1 MNDVARL
8 SHLLRLQAANQGE
21 DRQYF
26 PAIWKAAAHRVS
38 LTSLPSPNERKIESV
53 MGTIPSQSIEQIA
66 AANDIVE
73 VIGSYFPLKRAG
85 ANFKALCP
93 FHQEKTPS
101 FHVSPQRQT
110 FHCFGCGVG
119 GSVFR
124 FVMDYEHVDFPSA
137 VRKLAARVGI
147 TLIEERAPSGA
158 EDRQHETRRT
168 LLQLHG
174 EAAAWF
180 HENLIKKEFAEP
192 ARKYLKQ
199 RGITAEIAKRWHLG
213 YAPDEWDAFG
223 SWAREHGY
231 ETRDLIASGLV
242 KTKDD
247 AERAADETSN
257 AKRTSY
263 DRFRGRIMFPIHN
276 DVGEVIAFSGRL
288 LKDEEGAAKYLNSP
302 ETPLF
307 RKGNVLFGLHKSKRA
322 LIEANSAI
330 VCEGQID
337 LISLFEAGITNVVAP
352 QGTAF
357 TENQARIL
365 KRFVDEV
372 VLCFDSDTAG
382 AKAAERSL
390 DALLQNDLIVRVVEL
405 PRGEDPDSLVRR
417 EGKEK
422 FENRVTSAQD
432 FFDYWIE
439 REMQA
444 TDVSSLGAKLQLAR
458 RLAETIS
465 RVHDSLMRGEVVNK
479 ASARLGVSPAD
490 FGTLLSTR
498 PRGTASSEAPESAH
512 AQAGPRPRHDIAMLC
527 LLALRDEA
535 ARSFLLAQNWRET
548 LEQVPDAEILIRI
561 LQSELHPDDPA
572 SLSAFMA
579 SLSPGEEAL
588 VSAWLLQKVPADAET
603 MVEKWWLGIRHA
615 MLRRRLAAAQNRIKL
630 PELSTGDIV
639 NLQKQIL
646 DLTHELHQLPKLSS
660 ATKID
665 S

>member
-1 MNDVARL
+1 MA
-8 SHLLRLQAANQGE
+8 
-21 DRQYF
+21 
-26 PAIWKAAAHRVS
+26 
-38 LTSLPSPNERKIESV
+38 
-53 MGTIPSQSIEQIA
+53 TIPSETIEQIA

-101 FHVSPQRQT
+101 FMVSPSRQT

-137 VRKLAARVGI
+137 VRKLAARAGI
-147 TLIEERAPSGA
+147 TVVEKSRAGA
-158 EDRQHETRRT
+158 SEDDQQREARR
-168 LLQLHG
+168 LLLKLHA
-174 EAAAWF
+174 EATEWF
-180 HENLIKKEFAEP
+180 HNNLLKAQFAAP
-192 ARKYLKQ
+192 ARDYLEQ
-199 RGITAEIAKRWHLG
+199 RGINRQIIKNWQLG
-213 YAPDEWDAFG
+213 FAPDSWDALLK
-223 SWAREHGY
+223 WALDRSY
-231 ETRDLIASGLV
+231 TRPQLLQSGLV
-242 KTKDD
+242 KLRDGS
-247 AERAADETSN
+247 ETRSEV
-257 AKRTSY
+257 Y

-288 LKDEEGAAKYLNSP
+288 LKNEEGAAKYLNSP

-322 LIEANSAI
+322 LIEANCAI

-372 VLCFDSDTAG
+372 VLCFDSDAAG

-417 EGKEK
+417 EGKEE
-422 FENRVTSAQD
+422 FENRVAGAQD

-439 REMQA
+439 REMKSA
-444 TDVSSLGAKLQLAR
+444 DVSSLGAKMQVAR
-458 RLAETIS
+458 RLAETVS
-465 RVHDSLMRGEVVNK
+465 RVHDPLMRGEVVNK

-498 PRGTASSEAPESAH
+498 SRGTASSEAPASAR
-512 AQAGPRPRHDIAMLC
+512 APAPVPRHDVAMLC
-527 LLALRDEA
+527 LLALRDQP
-535 ARSFLLAQNWRET
+535 ARNFLLAQNWRET

-561 LQSELHPDDPA
+561 LESELHADDPA

-579 SLSPGEEAL
+579 TLSHAEEAL
-588 VSAWLLQKVPADAET
+588 VSAWLLQKVPAAAET
-603 MVEKWWLGIRHA
+603 MIEQWWLGIRHA
-615 MLRRRLAAAQNRIKL
+615 VLRRWLDAAQNRIKL

-646 DLTHELHQLPKLSS
+646 DLQEQLHELAQPAS
-660 ATKID
+660 AAD
-665 S
+665 N